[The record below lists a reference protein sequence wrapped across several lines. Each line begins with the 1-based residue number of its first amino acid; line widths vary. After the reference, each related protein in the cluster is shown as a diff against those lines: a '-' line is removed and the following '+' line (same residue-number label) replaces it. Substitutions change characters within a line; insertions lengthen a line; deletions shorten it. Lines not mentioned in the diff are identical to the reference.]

1 MLPRKARPIEGV
13 DASSLV
19 GLQAAVFRSQQQRQS
34 GLPRSATM
42 PRGATRLGDDF
53 LAARNRGVDERDARA
68 SADEARERARSESA
82 LERKSELYAARMRG
96 EHPAAD
102 ADSLVNWER
111 KQYEPHGGRATLV
124 SADMQRDA
132 ERRRWERD
140 AAADVVRG
148 GADEPPAGAERNSSL
163 KRYLSEVVEE
173 ANAARSQVSAEHAK
187 RARERSVRD
196 ELIAAKRA
204 AVRATS
210 AGNAPAPPPYLYDE
224 QHSQT
229 H

>member
-1 MLPRKARPIEGV
+1 MLPRKAKTIEGV

-19 GLQAAVFRSQQQRQS
+19 GLQAAVFRSQQQRLS
-34 GLPRSATM
+34 GVPRNPAAAG

-68 SADEARERARSESA
+68 SEDDARERARSESA

-96 EHPAAD
+96 EHPPAD

-111 KQYEPHGGRATLV
+111 KQYEPRATLV

-132 ERRRWERD
+132 ERRRWERN
-140 AAADVVRG
+140 AAADTARG
-148 GADEPPAGAERNSSL
+148 DADEFPPGAERNSSL
-163 KRYLSEVVEE
+163 KRFLSEVVQET
-173 ANAARSQVSAEHAK
+173 NASRSQASAEQAK
-187 RARERSVRD
+187 RARERSARD

-204 AVRATS
+204 AVRATATGS
-210 AGNAPAPPPYLYDE
+210 
-224 QHSQT
+224 
-229 H
+229 